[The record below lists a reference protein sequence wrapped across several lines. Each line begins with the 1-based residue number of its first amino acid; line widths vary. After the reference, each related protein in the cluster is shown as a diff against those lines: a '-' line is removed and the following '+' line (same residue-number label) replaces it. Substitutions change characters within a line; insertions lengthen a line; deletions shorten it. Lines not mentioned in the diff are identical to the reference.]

1 VNVSSI
7 VYVDLSTEENI
18 YWTSHVRIVLILSRT
33 EFQKYSKGIGSICGK
48 EKSCSC
54 MDWVQLFH
62 PTNFYL
68 KRTRVT
74 AFIIDETMLQIGS
87 DYAWFWV
94 AIEPVHKQVL
104 GVYVSRHR
112 NMLVAESFLRT
123 LIKVY
128 GKHTVYSDGGSWYPE
143 ACSYLGLK
151 HLLHTSFEKS
161 IIERTIE
168 YFKDRTEHFDDYYPC
183 KNTIQYDL
191 IHVHNW
197 LGLFVFM
204 HNADIL
210 DIKFMTLVRLM
221 RGESLN

>member
-1 VNVSSI
+1 M
-7 VYVDLSTEENI
+7 YALDLYFLGLSFRSTAKALDPFVEKR
-18 YWTSHVRIVLILSRT
+18 SHVSVWN
-33 EFQKYSKGIGSICGK
+33 
-48 EKSCSC
+48 
-54 MDWVQLFH
+54 WVQSFNPNRL
-62 PTNFYL
+62 YL

-87 DYAWFWV
+87 DYAWLWV
-94 AIEPVHKQVL
+94 AIEPIHKQVL
-104 GVYVSRHR
+104 GVYISRHR
-112 NMLVAESFLRT
+112 NMLVVESFLRT
-123 LIKVY
+123 LIKIY

-168 YFKDRTEHFDDYYPC
+168 YFKDRTENFDDYYPC

-191 IHVHNW
+191 THVHNW

-210 DIKFMTLVRLM
+210 HIKFMTLVRLV
-221 RGESLN
+221 RGDRA